1 MPLIDLWN
9 VPLSGFPYHTQNSLP
24 VPVFT
29 SCTLLIYP
37 ISESTISTIISIPK
51 QHFIPLES
59 TLLLYNQETH
69 VFLHLDP
76 SSLPSFSGSPDCSTC
91 LPQVSLWVF
100 ITSLRM
106 VFFFSSSIHFP
117 AHCIIYIIVIAE
129 HDSTV
134 LA

>member
-1 MPLIDLWN
+1 MPLINLWN
-9 VPLSGFPYHTQNSLP
+9 VPLSGFSYHTQNSLP

-69 VFLHLDP
+69 VFLHLDTH
-76 SSLPSFSGSPDCSTC
+76 SHIALWWLARLPLC
-91 LPQVSLWVF
+91 LL
-100 ITSLRM
+100 
-106 VFFFSSSIHFP
+106 
-117 AHCIIYIIVIAE
+117 IILQHIGDPVDDGE
-129 HDSTV
+129 KNTGF
-134 LA
+134 